1 MFPSFQIVVVYV
13 PRGVALWPLGRFL
26 GLAEGVRSLHDDD
39 APRGGFG
46 LRRFD
51 RGGLVGPCSQPPQW
65 ILILLL
71 RTTAATHHAKQRKP
85 NKNIKRKST
94 VKQKT

>member
-85 NKNIKRKST
+85 KKNIKTKST